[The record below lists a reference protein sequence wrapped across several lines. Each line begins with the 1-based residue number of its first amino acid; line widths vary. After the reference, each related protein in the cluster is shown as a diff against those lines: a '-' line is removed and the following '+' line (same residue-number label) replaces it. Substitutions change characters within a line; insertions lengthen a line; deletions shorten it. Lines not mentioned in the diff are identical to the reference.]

1 MKVVSLS
8 LVLASALQCWRM
20 WVMSSKVLQA
30 EDDRQKPFGLLLQ
43 WLQRPSVLY
52 LPDNISDCTD
62 AMDTR
67 VGEDPA
73 VVQRGCGEER
83 DMYFG

>member
-1 MKVVSLS
+1 
-8 LVLASALQCWRM
+8 
-20 WVMSSKVLQA
+20 MSSKVLQDG
-30 EDDRQKPFGLLLQ
+30 DDLQQPLGLLLQ

-52 LPDNISDCTD
+52 LPDNITDCT
-62 AMDTR
+62 AAIDTL

-83 DMYFG
+83 DMYSG

>member
-1 MKVVSLS
+1 
-8 LVLASALQCWRM
+8 
-20 WVMSSKVLQA
+20 MSSKVLQE
-30 EDDRQKPFGLLLQ
+30 EDDLQNPSGLLLQ

-52 LPDNISDCTD
+52 LPDNMTDCTD
-62 AMDTR
+62 AMDTW

-83 DMYFG
+83 DMYLG